1 MDRAALRQFC
11 WDMLG
16 VKPTD
21 PFYTVSRVD
30 TALNVSEHQIAEEIR
45 RQAPSMLRAVK
56 TLAADSPT
64 GNTYSVATQAPPITD
79 LREILELRLTDSNGS
94 LLGEVDD
101 DMLNSVMGLAY
112 SLVGT
117 DKALVITTS
126 SGIAA
131 GTALYLKYNRASAAW
146 TNASDSPETVPD
158 DFHDVVG
165 FRALPMLFALG
176 GEARMPAELS
186 TILLDRSGAL
196 WNHVGKRSRDPQL
209 VRGESVQGF
218 VETVRR

>member
-16 VKPTD
+16 VKSTD
-21 PFYTVSRVD
+21 PFYPVSRVD
-30 TALNVSEHQIAEEIR
+30 SALNVAEHQVAEEIR
-45 RQAPSMLRAVK
+45 KQAPGMLRAIK

-64 GNTYSVATQAPPITD
+64 GQTYSLATQAPPITD
-79 LREILELRLTDSNGS
+79 VREVLELRLTDSDGS
-94 LLGEVDD
+94 LLGEVGD
-101 DMLNSVMGLAY
+101 DMLNSVTGLAY
-112 SLVGT
+112 SLVGA

-131 GTALYLKYNRASAAW
+131 GTPLYLKYNRASAAW

-165 FRALPMLFALG
+165 WRALPILFSLG
-176 GEARMPAELS
+176 GESKMPEDLRVIS
-186 TILLDRSGAL
+186 LDRHGAL

-209 VRGESVQGF
+209 VRGERSDVL